1 MLSARVDIEEAS
13 QGAPTHLRE
22 GYEEKM
28 LGGGAASLETKADVE

>member
-1 MLSARVDIEEAS
+1 MLSARVDFGEAR

-28 LGGGAASLETKADVE
+28 PGGGDASLETKAGVE